1 MLTRVIILTQGLR
14 AEGRNMELP
23 KHWEGWFPLGGLAFI
38 LLEIG
43 LSVGG
48 YQNRVLGI
56 ILVVVAVI
64 LFLFPLLLKLM
75 KWLLQFLIYLYG
87 QFCAASPRLSLVIA
101 AIVGAIL
108 FPSVLFFIGQAYLQS
123 KASPP
128 PPVAVAPPTENKSAP
143 GIAATSPPVI
153 RTMPTRRP
161 MSPEEMAGAPYGY
174 WIHDNKGDVHI
185 EGRIY

>member
-14 AEGRNMELP
+14 AEGRNMELR

-101 AIVGAIL
+101 A
-108 FPSVLFFIGQAYLQS
+108 
-123 KASPP
+123 
-128 PPVAVAPPTENKSAP
+128 
-143 GIAATSPPVI
+143 TSPPVI
-153 RTMPTRRP
+153 RPMPTRRP